1 MIDLRTASKVSFK
14 GVVSILPLIHL
25 CLPPPPPPHSMKRY
39 FTSDLPH
46 ININGDCNRG
56 STKEANIEDEDALP
70 VPAHQQYPGGTERRS
85 SEPVHRVLYSSASVC
100 SDNPP
105 AEFPRLVQY
114 QSASFDVC
122 QEEDERSARKMAGA
136 RRKRSSI
143 AMQLGRTKLLPLQF
157 FQGAENLS
165 MLSPDMEARIYEK
178 IRRSLGEKYGSLE
191 GANRA
196 ALTIQKA
203 YRGYKLRRHFEEIRR
218 ENGRRPT
225 SRRTSV
231 AAREKRLSLSVS
243 KQLAVD
249 LSDTELEGGGA
260 EGDYGDG
267 TLGGGGGESSWVVEE
282 VEGGGDG
289 DLESPPLGS
298 TLRRSKSLTSTTVCK
313 VGREEEEEE
322 RCSGGE
328 DVEGRGLDDAAQ
340 WNRAVGMHLFNR
352 SV

>member
-1 MIDLRTASKVSFK
+1 M
-14 GVVSILPLIHL
+14 
-25 CLPPPPPPHSMKRY
+25 
-39 FTSDLPH
+39 
-46 ININGDCNRG
+46 
-56 STKEANIEDEDALP
+56 
-70 VPAHQQYPGGTERRS
+70 
-85 SEPVHRVLYSSASVC
+85 
-100 SDNPP
+100 
-105 AEFPRLVQY
+105 
-114 QSASFDVC
+114 
-122 QEEDERSARKMAGA
+122 
-136 RRKRSSI
+136 
-143 AMQLGRTKLLPLQF
+143 
-157 FQGAENLS
+157 
-165 MLSPDMEARIYEK
+165 
-178 IRRSLGEKYGSLE
+178 KYGSLE

-196 ALTIQKA
+196 AVTIQKA

-218 ENGRRPT
+218 ENGRRPM

-267 TLGGGGGESSWVVEE
+267 TLGGGGGGGGGGGESSWVVEE

-289 DLESPPLGS
+289 DLESRPLGS

-313 VGREEEEEE
+313 VGREEEEEEEE